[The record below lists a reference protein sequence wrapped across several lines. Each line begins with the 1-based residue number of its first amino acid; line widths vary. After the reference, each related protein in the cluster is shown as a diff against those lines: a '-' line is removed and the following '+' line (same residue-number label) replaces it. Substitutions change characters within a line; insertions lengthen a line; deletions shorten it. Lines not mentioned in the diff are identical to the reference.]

1 MSKEFRLRKFMRK
14 EVRRNTAKLGKQM
27 MENTLK
33 MPLRKRLQVALI
45 VIFKRPM

>member
-1 MSKEFRLRKFMRK
+1 MSADTKIKKFMRR

-33 MPLRKRLQVALI
+33 LPLLKRARIALI
-45 VIFKRPM
+45 ILFKREI